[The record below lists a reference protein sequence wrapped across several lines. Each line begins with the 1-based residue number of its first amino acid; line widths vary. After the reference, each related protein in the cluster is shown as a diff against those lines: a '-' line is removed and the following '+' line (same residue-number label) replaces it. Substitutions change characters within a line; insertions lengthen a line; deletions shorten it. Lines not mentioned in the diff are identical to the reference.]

1 MERGEQK
8 TIEGKRFHRGNTER
22 FRESIYMYKKKKKKK
37 GVSGGFKDEKRR
49 ARYFFLPSR
58 KEKINLT

>member
-37 GVSGGFKDEKRR
+37 VFLVDLKTKKDEQDTFSSRR
-49 ARYFFLPSR
+49 
-58 KEKINLT
+58 EKKKSI